1 MLNINTNYGAAFAAK
16 AAKNSSA
23 SLNTA
28 FERLSSGSRI
38 NFAKDD
44 AAGQGIATRL
54 AAEVKGLEM
63 ASWLFERYPEEITIV
78 MQNWFDNLEVNDAG
92 FAVTLNFGNNPEL
105 LYVPYGA
112 ITTFVDPS
120 VEFGVRFEQ
129 TNGSKGSEDAPLSIN
144 QGEEEQTGVEQDQQD
159 ENSSAKSETA
169 NKLKADVVS
178 LDAFRKS

>member
-1 MLNINTNYGAAFAAK
+1 MRQGEGKAMTGNLDYGSIMNK
-16 AAKNSSA
+16 AMRFFVQQV
-23 SLNTA
+23 L
-28 FERLSSGSRI
+28 
-38 NFAKDD
+38 
-44 AAGQGIATRL
+44 Q
-54 AAEVKGLEM
+54 EVSENGLPGEHHFFITIDTTHEGLEM
-63 ASWLFERYPEEITIV
+63 ASWLIERYPEEITIV
-78 MQNWFDNLEVNDAG
+78 MQNWFDNLKVDHAG
-92 FAVTLNFGNNPEL
+92 FAVTLNFGNNPEP

-144 QGEEEQTGVEQDQQD
+144 QGEEEQTGVKQDQQG